1 MVLNAYFL
9 DSSQA
14 MASSANSGVQ
24 QLVQHW
30 LRTHAVCEVS
40 VQSLVLNNLG
50 VDFLGMKKKFLRLAS
65 GVHSSARK
73 LEKLLSRK
81 RRHFCHRSDGG
92 FTKSSYL

>member
-14 MASSANSGVQ
+14 MASSANSGVH

-50 VDFLGMKKKFLRLAS
+50 VDFLGMRKKKTF
-65 GVHSSARK
+65 VWH
-73 LEKLLSRK
+73 LEYTVLQENWKN
-81 RRHFCHRSDGG
+81 F
-92 FTKSSYL
+92 Y